1 VGGKHPINLGVEES
15 DGGVEVTPV
24 VGGDQGAGFSTF
36 WRHIAVQYLLTSRR
50 TIATL
55 SCSPGRGV
63 SHRRRRDG
71 TA

>member
-1 VGGKHPINLGVEES
+1 VGRKHPVNFGVEEL
-15 DGGVEVTPV
+15 DGSVEVTPV
-24 VGGDQGAGFSTF
+24 VGGDEGAGFLTF
-36 WRHIAVQYLLTSRR
+36 WRHITVEYLLTSQR